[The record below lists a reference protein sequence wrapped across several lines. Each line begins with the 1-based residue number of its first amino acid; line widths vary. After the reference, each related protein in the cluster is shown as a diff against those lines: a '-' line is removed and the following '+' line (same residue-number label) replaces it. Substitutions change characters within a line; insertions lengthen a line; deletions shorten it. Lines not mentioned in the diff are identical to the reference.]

1 MNRKSFYYHFK
12 DKYDLVNWIY
22 YTECVGCPQGEGLL
36 HRVGTPGG
44 IVRLLLQKRTF
55 YRKTLSVDGQNSF
68 SEYFRDILAAIL
80 GETMEGILG
89 QDPHLD
95 FYVEFYTDAFLC
107 ALKRWLLAKDCMPA
121 EEFTTLLRSCL
132 LKTST
137 AILQQLPPSRKPPKK
152 PKDALSHR
160 GRARLF
166 FTAKLDFPFLQ
177 GCHALGDGLFF
188 RGRLG
193 GVQPQNLLQG
203 VVEDVALL
211 LPPEPLVGAQA
222 AVLVK

>member
-1 MNRKSFYYHFK
+1 MSASEITKRHIATTLKEMVRQQGFSSLSVGELIRRCDISRNTFYYHFR

-22 YTECVGCPQGEGLL
+22 YTECVAVLKEKDYCTEWELL
-36 HRVGTPGG
+36 ED
-44 IVRLLLQKRTF
+44 LCAYFYKNRTF

-80 GETMEGILG
+80 AETMEGNLG

-137 AILQQLPPSRKPPKK
+137 AILQQLS
-152 PKDALSHR
+152 
-160 GRARLF
+160 
-166 FTAKLDFPFLQ
+166 
-177 GCHALGDGLFF
+177 
-188 RGRLG
+188 
-193 GVQPQNLLQG
+193 PQQ
-203 VVEDVALL
+203 ETT
-211 LPPEPLVGAQA
+211 
-222 AVLVK
+222 

>member
-1 MNRKSFYYHFK
+1 MPDSNITKRALASALKELMEDSPFSKISVSDICQACDMNRKSFYYHFK

-22 YTECVGCPQGEGLL
+22 YTECVAVLKEKDYCTEWELL
-36 HRVGTPGG
+36 KD
-44 IVRLLLQKRTF
+44 LCAYFYKNRTF

-137 AILQQLPPSRKPPKK
+137 AILQQLS
-152 PKDALSHR
+152 
-160 GRARLF
+160 
-166 FTAKLDFPFLQ
+166 
-177 GCHALGDGLFF
+177 
-188 RGRLG
+188 
-193 GVQPQNLLQG
+193 PQQ
-203 VVEDVALL
+203 ETT
-211 LPPEPLVGAQA
+211 
-222 AVLVK
+222 